1 MNSSSYFICAPTAT
15 GKSSLAIRLAKR
27 IGGKIVNADSM
38 QVYSNLEILTAR
50 PTKKDHE
57 EVEHLLY
64 GYVDGSERYNVDKW
78 CNDISH
84 IISKNRKNN
93 TPLIIVGGTGM
104 YIKSLIDGIIDMPSI
119 DESFKKESY
128 FLLEKIGLKNF
139 IKKIKHFDS
148 ESLEKISF
156 NDNSRIRRI
165 WEVYNSTG
173 ESLSNWRKR
182 KNKKYIDNF
191 NFKILLFTP
200 LRKNIYDNVNYRF
213 KKMLKSGAIEEVE
226 KLLSLNL
233 DESLPVMRAHGV
245 PEISNYLNKKSTL
258 EECTVRGQQV
268 TRNYVKRQLSW
279 WRTSSLPVD
288 QVFDVFPNDIDENLI
303 KI

>member
-1 MNSSSYFICAPTAT
+1 
-15 GKSSLAIRLAKR
+15 
-27 IGGKIVNADSM
+27 M

>member
-64 GYVDGSERYNVDKW
+64 GYVDGSERYNVNKW

-84 IISKNRKNN
+84 IISKYKKIN

-104 YIKSLIDGIIDMPSI
+104 YIKSLIDGIIDMPLI
-119 DESFKKESY
+119 DESFKKESH
-128 FLLEKIGLKNF
+128 FLLEKIGLENF
-139 IKKIKHFDS
+139 VEKIKNFDS
-148 ESLEKISF
+148 ESLENISF

-173 ESLSNWRKR
+173 KSLSNW
-182 KNKKYIDNF
+182 KKK
-191 NFKILLFTP
+191 KI
-200 LRKNIYDNVNYRF
+200 
-213 KKMLKSGAIEEVE
+213 
-226 KLLSLNL
+226 
-233 DESLPVMRAHGV
+233 
-245 PEISNYLNKKSTL
+245 
-258 EECTVRGQQV
+258 
-268 TRNYVKRQLSW
+268 RNM
-279 WRTSSLPVD
+279 
-288 QVFDVFPNDIDENLI
+288 
-303 KI
+303 